1 MAINLEL
8 IMEQNNEIEHL
19 LGLEGIEELD
29 EKELVNIKG
38 GWVIFL
44 AAFAIGWQIAHH
56 QAVNEGRCR

>member
-1 MAINLEL
+1 
-8 IMEQNNEIEHL
+8 MEQNNEIEHL